1 MVVWSIRNVL
11 TRGIVK
17 EEGCEWYRSDRD
29 GVKYAKRT
37 NPHLFEQLGKDCFD
51 TEKEARTRALEVCER
66 KLVSLDK
73 QIDKVCRVRE
83 SLAAG
88 GNGKPARKR
97 AAK

>member
-1 MVVWSIRNVL
+1 MVVWSIRNVF

-17 EEGCEWYRSDRD
+17 EEGCEWSQSGDRD
-29 GVKYAKRT
+29 GVKYARRR

-73 QIDKVCRVRE
+73 QIDKVRRVRE
-83 SLAAG
+83 SLTAG
-88 GNGKPARKR
+88 GNGKPARK
-97 AAK
+97 